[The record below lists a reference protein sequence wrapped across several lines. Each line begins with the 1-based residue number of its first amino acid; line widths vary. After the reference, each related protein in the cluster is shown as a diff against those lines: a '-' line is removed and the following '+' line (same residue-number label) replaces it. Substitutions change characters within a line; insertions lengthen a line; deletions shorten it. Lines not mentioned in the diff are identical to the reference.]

1 MKLRIP
7 RRIKVEE
14 ESSESESE
22 TPADID
28 SSSAQ
33 DQVKDKE
40 IVPVVTLRP
49 ESPKPESKVI
59 TVSEIFDQNGE
70 IV

>member
-22 TPADID
+22 NPADVV
-28 SSSAQ
+28 SSTDEQA
-33 DQVKDKE
+33 KDKD
-40 IVPVVTLRP
+40 IVVT
-49 ESPKPESKVI
+49 SSKTI
-59 TVSEIFDQNGE
+59 MVSVTFNKNGE
-70 IV
+70 IASARRDRLQV